1 MAENNKSYR
10 IRTIPGAE
18 SDSFLEVKLDQD
30 YESIEILSLK
40 LSDKDTYKL
49 EHTKEEALQIVDEI
63 CLKYFDGYTL
73 QDATGSWKDEK
84 DVITHEYTIVC
95 YFDGADKESVY
106 KAADDVIKALNQ
118 NTVLIE
124 SDDIHMDYYSSGN

>member
-10 IRTIPGAE
+10 IRTIPGTE

-49 EHTKEEALQIVDEI
+49 HNSDYGVVVGRVLANGNFGVPNAKISVFFPADE
-63 CLKYFDGYTL
+63 
-73 QDATGSWKDEK
+73 
-84 DVITHEYTIVC
+84 
-95 YFDGADKESVY
+95 
-106 KAADDVIKALNQ
+106 
-118 NTVLIE
+118 
-124 SDDIHMDYYSSGN
+124 